1 LVKDKKVG
9 RIYCALG
16 ELTGKE
22 VFCRFLVGI
31 FVASLIFIFVYL
43 DIQKMREILKRDQ
56 YSLIEDKDKNLY
68 RMPSR
73 QTETIKAIYEAFG
86 LKRVSELTVLSQLN

>member
-1 LVKDKKVG
+1 MLFD
-9 RIYCALG
+9 LQSF
-16 ELTGKE
+16 LHHE
-22 VFCRFLVGI
+22 VQDGAKRNF
-31 FVASLIFIFVYL
+31 S
-43 DIQKMREILKRDQ
+43 IQKMREILKRDQ

-73 QTETIKAIYEAFG
+73 QTEPIKAVYEAFG

>member
-1 LVKDKKVG
+1 LFKRGLFLVKDKKAG

-31 FVASLIFIFVYL
+31 FATCYVKKERFLMVRRSLSDPV
-43 DIQKMREILKRDQ
+43 
-56 YSLIEDKDKNLY
+56 
-68 RMPSR
+68 
-73 QTETIKAIYEAFG
+73 
-86 LKRVSELTVLSQLN
+86 